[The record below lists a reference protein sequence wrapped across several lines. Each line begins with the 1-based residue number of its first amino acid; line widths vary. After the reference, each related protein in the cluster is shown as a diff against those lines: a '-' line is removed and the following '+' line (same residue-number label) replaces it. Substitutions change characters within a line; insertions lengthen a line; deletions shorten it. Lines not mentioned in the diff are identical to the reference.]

1 MNHKTIRQKLVKE
14 LAERPGWQ
22 QHPEQDHHFRHAETD
37 VHILIY
43 TTELLVA
50 FGALPGQRYD
60 KAVGAKTTHFPS
72 LAIAA
77 VLEVADALVEVRRL
91 TKQRAED
98 TATWEQAVV
107 AGDEPSAGPG

>member
-1 MNHKTIRQKLVKE
+1 MNHKQVRAQLVKE
-14 LAERPGWQ
+14 LGARPGWQ
-22 QHPEQDHHFRHAETD
+22 QHPEQDHHFRHAETG

-43 TTELLVA
+43 ANELSVT
-50 FGALPGQRYD
+50 FGPLPGQRYD

-91 TKQRAED
+91 TKWRADVE
-98 TATWEQAVV
+98 AAWEAAFV
-107 AGDEPSAGPG
+107 AGSEPGPGPG